1 MNSEAYL
8 LGIAFAL
15 LSRCRSHLILNEDK
29 EGLLLIENDF
39 IDLQKKIEK
48 VIYSKKD

>member
-8 LGIAFAL
+8 LGIAFGL
-15 LSRCRSHLILNEDK
+15 LSRCRTYFIMNDDK

-39 IDLQKKIEK
+39 IELQKNITKS
-48 VIYSKKD
+48 IYQKKD